1 MTNPKINKKK
11 KKMKKLVFFSLL
23 AATLL
28 VAAEG
33 RAQSLSDLLN
43 KENIEKVVNT
53 VTGKNTASL
62 TGTWSFTGSAVEF
75 ESDNLLNKAGGTVA
89 ANMVEGKLDEYLG
102 KVGITAGKM
111 SFTFNDDNS
120 FSATVGS
127 KKLPGTYTYDS
138 EAGTVNLKFAKL
150 VGINAKVNC
159 TSSELNLLFK
169 SDKLLDLITYLS
181 SKSNNSALQ
190 AIGKLGETYDGLMLG
205 LTLKKQ

>member
-1 MTNPKINKKK
+1 
-11 KKMKKLVFFSLL
+11 
-23 AATLL
+23 
-28 VAAEG
+28 
-33 RAQSLSDLLN
+33 
-43 KENIEKVVNT
+43 
-53 VTGKNTASL
+53 
-62 TGTWSFTGSAVEF
+62 
-75 ESDNLLNKAGGTVA
+75 
-89 ANMVEGKLDEYLG
+89 MVEGKLDEYLG

-181 SKSNNSALQ
+181 SKSNNSTLQ

>member
-1 MTNPKINKKK
+1 
-11 KKMKKLVFFSLL
+11 MKKLVFFSLL

-89 ANMVEGKLDEYLG
+89 ANVVEGKLDEYLG

-150 VGINAKVNC
+150 VGINAKV
-159 TSSELNLLFK
+159 K

-181 SKSNNSALQ
+181 SKSNNSTLQ

>member
-1 MTNPKINKKK
+1 
-11 KKMKKLVFFSLL
+11 MKKLVFFSLL

-62 TGTWSFTGSAVEF
+62 TGTWSFTSSAVEF
-75 ESDNLLNKAGGTVA
+75 ESDNLLNTAGGTVA
-89 ANMVEGKLDEYLG
+89 ANVVEGKLDEYLD

-181 SKSNNSALQ
+181 SKSNNSTLQ

>member
-1 MTNPKINKKK
+1 
-11 KKMKKLVFFSLL
+11 MKKLVFFSLL

-75 ESDNLLNKAGGTVA
+75 ESDNLLNKAGGAVA

-102 KVGITAGKM
+102 K
-111 SFTFNDDNS
+111 
-120 FSATVGS
+120 
-127 KKLPGTYTYDS
+127 
-138 EAGTVNLKFAKL
+138 
-150 VGINAKVNC
+150 
-159 TSSELNLLFK
+159 
-169 SDKLLDLITYLS
+169 
-181 SKSNNSALQ
+181 
-190 AIGKLGETYDGLMLG
+190 
-205 LTLKKQ
+205 

>member
-1 MTNPKINKKK
+1 MQR
-11 KKMKKLVFFSLL
+11 LVFFSLL

-62 TGTWSFTGSAVEF
+62 TGTWSFTSSAVEF

-89 ANMVEGKLDEYLG
+89 ANVVEGKLDEYLD

-181 SKSNNSALQ
+181 SKSNNSTLQ